1 MKWIDKQYTIA
12 ISVTIPIISVF
23 ILIFYNM
30 VKSDK
35 KLFEDRRNRA
45 EILVGERMVIG
56 TDTLTIMEYDVVED
70 TYRLSNYQN
79 VSYRVVSKNV
89 IKR

>member
-1 MKWIDKQYTIA
+1 MKWIQNIIVFSIA
-12 ISVTIPIISVF
+12 SIIISFF

-45 EILVGERMVIG
+45 EILVGERVIIG
-56 TDTLTIMEYDVVED
+56 ADTLTIMKYDVAED
-70 TYRLSNYQN
+70 TYQLSNYQ
-79 VSYRVVSKNV
+79 YATYTVVSKNV

>member
-1 MKWIDKQYTIA
+1 MKWIQNIIVFCIA
-12 ISVTIPIISVF
+12 SIIISVF

-45 EILVGERMVIG
+45 EILVGERVVIG

-70 TYRLSNYQN
+70 VYRLSNYQN
-79 VSYRVVSKNV
+79 VSYKVVSKNV
-89 IKR
+89 ITQ